1 MKLLTLTS
9 DMGLNDHYVASLKA
23 NILRRDSEIQILD
36 VSHTI
41 IPFDTAQAAFVLNS
55 CFSEF
60 PDGTVHVVAVDSEPI
75 VNFGGLDGSF
85 PCVMELNNQYIVS
98 NDNGFFGA
106 FLGERIPD
114 KLWRID
120 DILSNPNFFKFPSK
134 NMLIPAAIDI
144 LNGKEIA
151 GFCSTQEGYKKA
163 FRSLPK
169 VEENLIL
176 GHIVYIDSYGNAIT
190 NIEQTLF
197 EQVGKNHPY
206 IIFFRKKDYY
216 IDIISNSYNEVPP
229 GERVGLFNEN
239 RLLEIAINRGANLG
253 GGGAEKLFGLKK
265 GDQVRIEFLP
275 RGSKE
280 TLHELF

>member
-1 MKLLTLTS
+1 MKILTLLS

-23 NILRRDSEIQILD
+23 SILKRDPLVHILD
-36 VSHTI
+36 VSHNI
-41 IPFDTAQAAFVLNS
+41 IPFDTAQAAFVLKS

-60 PDGTVHVVAVDSEPI
+60 PDGTVHIVAVDSEPV
-75 VNFGGLDGSF
+75 VNYGGHDGSF
-85 PCVMELNNQYIVS
+85 PCILEFDKQFVIS

-106 FLGERIPD
+106 FLGENTPD
-114 KLWRID
+114 AFWRID
-120 DILSNPNFFKFPSK
+120 DILSNPKLFKFPSK
-134 NMLIPAAIDI
+134 NMLVPAAINI
-144 LNGKEIA
+144 LNGKEIGA
-151 GFCSTQEGYKKA
+151 FCSPQEGYRKA
-163 FRSLPK
+163 FMSLPK

-176 GHIVYIDSYGNAIT
+176 GHILYLDSYGNAIT
-190 NIEQTLF
+190 NIEQKLF
-197 EQVGKNHPY
+197 EQVGKNNPY
-206 IIFFRKKDYY
+206 IIYFRKKDYY
-216 IDIISNSYNEVPP
+216 LDVISNSYNEVPP

-239 RLLEIAINRGANLG
+239 GYLEIAINRGANLG

>member
-9 DMGLNDHYVASLKA
+9 DMGLNDHYVAALKA
-23 NILRRDSEIQILD
+23 NILKRDAAVQIID
-36 VSHTI
+36 ISHHI

-55 CFSEF
+55 CFDEF
-60 PDGTVHVVAVDSEPI
+60 PAKTVHVVAVDSEPI
-75 VNFGGLDGSF
+75 VNFGGHDGSF
-85 PCVMELNNQYIVS
+85 PCILELNNQFIIS

-106 FLGERIPD
+106 FLGERKPD
-114 KLWRID
+114 SFWRID
-120 DILSNPNFFKFPSK
+120 DILSNPKFFKFPSK
-134 NMLIPAAIDI
+134 NMLIPAAIDL
-144 LNGKEIA
+144 LNGKKMDA
-151 GFCSTQEGYKKA
+151 FCSPQEGYKKA
-163 FRSLPK
+163 FMSMPK

-176 GHIVYIDSYGNAIT
+176 GHIVYLDSYGNAIT
-190 NIEQTLF
+190 NIDQKLF
-197 EQVGKNHPY
+197 ELVGKTHPF
-206 IIFFRKKDYY
+206 IIYFRKKDYY
-216 IDIISNSYNEVPP
+216 IDTLSNSYNEVPP

-239 RLLEIAINRGANLG
+239 NLLEIAINRGANLG

>member
-23 NILRRDSEIQILD
+23 SILTRDSEVQILD
-36 VSHTI
+36 ISHNI

-55 CFSEF
+55 CFNEF
-60 PDGTVHVVAVDSEPI
+60 PQGTVHVVAVDCEPV
-75 VNFGGLDGSF
+75 VNFGGHHDSF
-85 PCVMELNNQYIVS
+85 PCVMQFKNQFILS

-114 KLWRID
+114 FFWRIED
-120 DILSNPNFFKFPSK
+120 ALSNPKFFKFPSK
-134 NMLIPAAIDI
+134 NMLIPSAVEI
-144 LNGKEIA
+144 LNGKDIND
-151 GFCSTQEGYKKA
+151 FCTQQIGYKKA
-163 FRSLPK
+163 FQSIPK
-169 VEENLIL
+169 VTENLIL
-176 GHIVYIDSYGNAIT
+176 GHIVYLDSYGNAIT
-190 NIEQTLF
+190 NIEQSLF
-197 EQVGKNHPY
+197 EHVGKNNPY

-216 IDIISNSYNEVPP
+216 IDSISNSYNEVPP

-239 RLLEIAINRGANLG
+239 GLLEIAINRGANLG
-253 GGGAEKLFGLKK
+253 GGGAEKLFGFKK
-265 GDQVRIEFLP
+265 GDQIRIEFLP